1 MKISL
6 QRCYH
11 MSRVIGLHG
20 WALLSLL
27 DSASVSIYR
36 ETQRSYGL
44 SKHGILCS
52 HGRAD
57 NGSGAVADKPL
68 NESSRW
74 RALRETAVC
83 RGSLGSHKKLHL
95 WAGVC
100 WCWPC
105 LVNVLCAFFP
115 QGTGAQ
121 EPAQS
126 WSKTPLSDLPTSASR
141 MPPMA

>member
-1 MKISL
+1 
-6 QRCYH
+6 

-74 RALRETAVC
+74 RALRETKEVLLYVE
-83 RGSLGSHKKLHL
+83 GL
-95 WAGVC
+95 WAATRS
-100 WCWPC
+100 
-105 LVNVLCAFFP
+105 CAS
-115 QGTGAQ
+115 GLGCAGAGL
-121 EPAQS
+121 A
-126 WSKTPLSDLPTSASR
+126 W
-141 MPPMA
+141 